1 MPGIGADP
9 NPKAQ
14 SVNFLIDNIL
24 VVAVAVLSGVALL
37 VNSLRGRA
45 GAGVTPA
52 EATRL
57 VNQRHAVLID
67 VRAPEDFAKGHI
79 PQARNIQVADLE
91 QKTNSISKDKPLVVI
106 CGSGR
111 DATKAAV
118 TLRAKGFNEVV
129 VLAGGMGGWNQAGL
143 PVAKA

>member
-1 MPGIGADP
+1 M
-9 NPKAQ
+9 
-14 SVNFLIDNIL
+14 NFLIDNIL
-24 VVAVAVLSGVALL
+24 VVAVAVLSGAALL
-37 VNSLRGRA
+37 ITSLRGRT

-91 QKTNSISKDKPLVVI
+91 QKTTSISKDKPLVVI

-111 DATKAAV
+111 DAAKAAL
-118 TLRAKGFNEVV
+118 TLRGKGFNEVV
-129 VLAGGMGGWNQAGL
+129 VLAGGMGGWHQAGL
-143 PVAKA
+143 PVAKN